1 MTAFPPGRLAA
12 GILGLLA
19 LAFAGASWKLGYWAQ
34 GMPGPGLLPLAT
46 SVLLLP
52 AAVLLLRAP
61 PTEDEVPTL
70 SVRSLAGLA
79 LCTACALAMP
89 ALGMV
94 IPSVVLAT
102 LWMRLW
108 GGRSWIG
115 AALYAAAIVGALV
128 LLFVV
133 ALSVPVPLWPSIP

>member
-1 MTAFPPGRLAA
+1 MTSFPPRRLAA

-19 LAFAGASWKLGYWAQ
+19 LAFAGASWKLGYWGQ
-34 GMPGPGLLPLAT
+34 GLPGPGLLPLAT

-61 PTEDEVPTL
+61 PTEEEAPAL
-70 SVRSLAGLA
+70 AARSLAGLA

-94 IPSVVLAT
+94 VPSVALAT
-102 LWMRLW
+102 VWMRLW

-115 AALYAAAIVGALV
+115 ALLYAAAIVGALA
-128 LLFVV
+128 LLFVS
-133 ALSVPVPLWPSIP
+133 ALGVPVPLWPARP